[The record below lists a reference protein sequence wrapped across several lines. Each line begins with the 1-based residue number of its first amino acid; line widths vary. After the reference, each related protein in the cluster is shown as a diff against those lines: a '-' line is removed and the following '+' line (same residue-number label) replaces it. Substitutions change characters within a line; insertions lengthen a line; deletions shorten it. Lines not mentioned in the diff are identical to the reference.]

1 MEPLDGWFA
10 REILV
15 HEPML
20 MRYLYR
26 VWPSRA
32 DVPDLRQDIYV
43 RIYDSARNSR
53 PTLPKA
59 FLFATAR
66 HLMID
71 RLRRERIVFIGTRGD
86 LDELAVVA
94 DELSPERR
102 ATSIEELQRLAE
114 AFDNLPT
121 RCRMVMWL
129 RKVEQLSQKEVAA
142 KLGVH
147 EKAIE
152 KQISRGMRLLTAALS
167 ATMDGGSAKH
177 GVGQSEE
184 ELEYGK
190 HTD

>member
-1 MEPLDGWFA
+1 MDPLEGWFA

-15 HEPML
+15 LEPML
-20 MRYLYR
+20 TRYLLR
-26 VWPSRA
+26 VWRNRDEVA
-32 DVPDLRQDIYV
+32 DLRQDIYV
-43 RIYDSARNSR
+43 RVYDSARNSR
-53 PTLPKA
+53 PLLPKA

-114 AFDNLPT
+114 AFDQLPT
-121 RCRMVMWL
+121 RCRTVMWL

-147 EKAIE
+147 EKAVE
-152 KQISRGMRLLTAALS
+152 KQISRGMRLLTAALITGTDTKS
-167 ATMDGGSAKH
+167 SQRKFE
-177 GVGQSEE
+177 QSEDE
-184 ELEYGK
+184 IEYGK

>member
-1 MEPLDGWFA
+1 MESLDGWFA

-15 HEPML
+15 HESML

-26 VWPSRA
+26 VWPSRD
-32 DVPDLRQDIYV
+32 DVPDLMQDVYV
-43 RIYDSARNSR
+43 RVYDAARKSR

-71 RLRRERIVFIGTRGD
+71 LLRRERIVFIGTRGD
-86 LDELAVVA
+86 LDEFAVVA

-102 ATSIEELQRLAE
+102 VTSIEELQRLAA

-121 RCRMVMWL
+121 RCREVMWL

-167 ATMDGGSAKH
+167 GATETGRSKH
-177 GVGQSEE
+177 EFGQSEE

-190 HTD
+190 RTD